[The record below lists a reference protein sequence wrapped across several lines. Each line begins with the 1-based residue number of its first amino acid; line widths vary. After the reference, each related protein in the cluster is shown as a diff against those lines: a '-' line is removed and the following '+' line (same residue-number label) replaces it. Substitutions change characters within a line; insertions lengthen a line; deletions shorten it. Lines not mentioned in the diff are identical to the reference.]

1 MNPTSSTSSTTTT
14 TTVTASASSST
25 SITVSSVANTPESC
39 LTSAGDSELE
49 ALISQASHGRNEY
62 WPEPN
67 PEPKPVQPPPALPPR
82 QDELTELIQEL
93 CPDITKEQMA
103 EIFPSNPTSRA
114 IMLRELKKARD
125 TEDLGLMMEILNITS
140 SCGSL
145 RVSLEKSRSKK

>member
-25 SITVSSVANTPESC
+25 SLVVSSVANTPESC
-39 LTSAGDSELE
+39 LTSTGDCELA
-49 ALISQASHGRNEY
+49 ALISQASEGRNEY

-67 PEPKPVQPPPALPPR
+67 PEPKPVQPPPAPR
-82 QDELTELIQEL
+82 QDELTELVQEL

-114 IMLRELKKARD
+114 IMVRELKKARD